1 MSEASEAD
9 LTGDDQNG
17 GNSGVELGQPASV
30 NLLLKFLRDV
40 AFADESD
47 RQQHLDTKA
56 GTLAGFVA
64 IALSLEA
71 GLGASVLVDQSIPC
85 GVRALFTLFFVV
97 AILGLAA
104 SGMFALLG
112 VLAPKDYLALDDN
125 QIEQMSTRAEME
137 RPANEIREMQLA
149 TLADLILHA
158 RATDNRKARFL
169 KVASIALAV
178 AVASI
183 AAQALTLPFG

>member
-1 MSEASEAD
+1 VSEESEAD

-17 GNSGVELGQPASV
+17 GNLGVELGQPASV
-30 NLLLKFLRDV
+30 DLLLKFLRDV

-85 GVRALFTLFFVV
+85 GARALFILFFVV

-158 RATDNRKARFL
+158 RTTDNRKARFL

-183 AAQALTLPFG
+183 AAQGLTLPLG